1 MPRDMDE
8 IEDLEPASSPGPT
21 DVAAAASKDVTEA
34 PADSSSA
41 TDAIED
47 GSPLSVVRDVVAES
61 RKPDPTASS
70 AEGEEE
76 GRKPG
81 EQAAED
87 YSDVPF
93 HKHPRFQQLL
103 REKKEA
109 TVDAVRYRNIQRFLD
124 DNGVEAQEAVNALEV
139 AALAKSNPAE
149 AWARLKPWL
158 QELLV
163 AAGEVLPQDLQQRV
177 QAGELSQEA
186 AYEVSRSRAT
196 VSSVAKQRSFEQ
208 QQADRRRETEAGNAV
223 TGAAQAWE
231 ADRRAK
237 DPNFDAKMNPLLREV
252 AYLQASEGKPNNVE
266 GVRDQLQRAYK
277 AVNAGFVAPVAV
289 AAPKPQ
295 VRPAIRPVTGGQV
308 AGQAKPEPKSVLDII
323 RANRRTG

>member
-8 IEDLEPASSPGPT
+8 IEDLEPASSTGST
-21 DVAAAASKDVTEA
+21 DVAAAASKDVADA
-34 PADSSSA
+34 PAASSTA
-41 TDAIED
+41 TDANAE
-47 GSPLSVVRDVVAES
+47 GSPLSVVRDVLAES
-61 RKPDPTASS
+61 RKTDATASS

-81 EQAAED
+81 EAAAPED

-103 REKKEA
+103 RDKKEA
-109 TVDAVRYRNIQRFLD
+109 TVDAVRYRNVQRFLD

-149 AWARLKPWL
+149 AWKRLKPWL
-158 QELLV
+158 QDLLV

-196 VSSVAKQRSFEQ
+196 VTSVEKQRSFEQ
-208 QQADRRRETEAGNAV
+208 QQADRRREMEAGAAV
-223 TGAAQAWE
+223 TGAAEAWE

-237 DPNFDAKMNPLLREV
+237 DPNFDAKLNPLVREV
-252 AYLQASEGKPNNVE
+252 AFLQATEGKPATAE

-277 AVNAGFVAPVAV
+277 AVNAGFVPPVV
-289 AAPKPQ
+289 ATPRPQ

-308 AGQAKPEPKSVLDII
+308 AGQAKPEPNSVLDIV
-323 RANRRTG
+323 RANRRAG